1 MPTALQAAELESRLA
16 YYMQAAKNHQMGRL
30 GDRPD
35 LALAQAT
42 VPQIKCGVVSH
53 TTVTFYNLGVADINR
68 VRVPASGNRRVPGP
82 PAPPKAGAGAG
93 AGAGGRR

>member
-1 MPTALQAAELESRLA
+1 MPTALQAAELEFRLA
-16 YYMQAAKNHQMGRL
+16 FYMQAAKSHQMGRL

-68 VRVPASGNRRVPGP
+68 VRVPQAGNRQRAPGGP
-82 PAPPKAGAGAG
+82 PAQPRAG